1 MAVAGVLANAG
12 FAMADTN
19 QIATP
24 VLTLQSEPTQVAA
37 EPTAPDGLIM
47 QGLAKVG
54 AEKTLNDYGI
64 NIYGFV
70 EGGYTYNH
78 RHNTSNVG
86 GIIIPGPFN
95 HEFGNHFM
103 LNQVDLRFER
113 LVDGKKWDVGGM
125 VEVMYGSDAARI
137 HSSGMGFNGSDPT
150 DNNRP
155 NDPKAVANLDPIWQ
169 FDVTQAYIDIGIP
182 VGNGLKIRAGKFVT
196 LLSYETIDPRN
207 NPFYSHSYLFSMVPF
222 TQTGILGFY
231 TINDQFSVAGGFTR
245 GWNET
250 LEDGGSCAID
260 FLGQVNYKINSQW
273 GLTVNLSVGPQNG
286 ADTSHYRTAIDP
298 IVTFKA
304 TDKLSFAAETLYV
317 YDGGRNG
324 SGSVTHAYGD
334 TWGIALYGSYIVNDF
349 VTANVRLEKAHF
361 DTSIGGLNVGEAA
374 LGSSSFSAFGRNTVF
389 NTNFYAIT
397 LGTTITPFPKDPIGK
412 NLSVRP
418 EVRYDY
424 CEDHVFGNGTN
435 DRFKDQLTFGADVI
449 FKF

>member
-1 MAVAGVLANAG
+1 MFNCRNAVLMAVAGVLANAG

-304 TDKLSFAAETLYV
+304 TDKLSFAAEMVRAASRTL
-317 YDGGRNG
+317 
-324 SGSVTHAYGD
+324 
-334 TWGIALYGSYIVNDF
+334 
-349 VTANVRLEKAHF
+349 TATPGASLFTVP
-361 DTSIGGLNVGEAA
+361 TS
-374 LGSSSFSAFGRNTVF
+374 
-389 NTNFYAIT
+389 
-397 LGTTITPFPKDPIGK
+397 
-412 NLSVRP
+412 
-418 EVRYDY
+418 
-424 CEDHVFGNGTN
+424 
-435 DRFKDQLTFGADVI
+435 
-449 FKF
+449 